1 MISRTLSTARILGN
15 ACCMLLKS
23 LHTCICYWDRC
34 VYIYCKNNQS
44 SHVYYIYNKCHKNV
58 CINKILIHAYSIN
71 TKSSHIFI
79 LPPSKKYLHLQ
90 ACHIFKKDKMNNL
103 QVKKPQKST
112 ISNIVSLHCTMRITH
127 ESERGIHIIHIYST
141 VLLTDLNI

>member
-1 MISRTLSTARILGN
+1 MHLLLRQMRI
-15 ACCMLLKS
+15 
-23 LHTCICYWDRC
+23 
-34 VYIYCKNNQS
+34 YILQNNQS

-58 CINKILIHAYSIN
+58 CINNILIHAYSIN

-112 ISNIVSLHCTMRITH
+112 ISNIVSRSPLYDENNSRK
-127 ESERGIHIIHIYST
+127 
-141 VLLTDLNI
+141 